1 MGDDVIIDV
10 IVTRGN
16 IINSYEGV
24 IAMIASAGQWKQD
37 ILRIYNE
44 INKKLFN
51 AGVKQQKVDFAGN
64 KIIILSINSRVPVLK
79 VLDTHDTAASRQIN
93 LVLHEVFKHEIKQ
106 AFLDEFQ
113 VNIKAVLKD
122 YDVETEYSGTII
134 ILEKDLEHY
143 LNVTLEL

>member
-1 MGDDVIIDV
+1 M
-10 IVTRGN
+10 
-16 IINSYEGV
+16 
-24 IAMIASAGQWKQD
+24 
-37 ILRIYNE
+37 
-44 INKKLFN
+44 
-51 AGVKQQKVDFAGN
+51 GN

-79 VLDTHDTAASRQIN
+79 VLDTHDPAASRQMN
-93 LVLHEVFKHEIKQ
+93 LVLHEVFKAEIKQ

-143 LNVTLEL
+143 LNATLEL

>member
-1 MGDDVIIDV
+1 
-10 IVTRGN
+10 
-16 IINSYEGV
+16 
-24 IAMIASAGQWKQD
+24 MITSAGQWKQD

-51 AGVKQQKVDFAGN
+51 TGVRQQKVDFVGN

-79 VLDTHDTAASRQIN
+79 VLDAHNASAGREIN
-93 LVLHEVFKHEIKQ
+93 LVLHEVFKREIRQ
-106 AFLDEFQ
+106 AFMDEFQ
-113 VNIKAVLKD
+113 LNIKAVLKD

>member
-1 MGDDVIIDV
+1 
-10 IVTRGN
+10 
-16 IINSYEGV
+16 
-24 IAMIASAGQWKQD
+24 MIASAGQWKQD

-44 INKKLFN
+44 INKRLFN
-51 AGVKQQKVDFAGN
+51 AGVKQQKVDFVGN

-79 VLDTHDTAASRQIN
+79 VLDTHDAAASRGIN
-93 LVLHEVFKHEIKQ
+93 LVLHEVFKTQIKQ
-106 AFLDEFQ
+106 AFMDEFQ
-113 VNIKAVLKD
+113 LNIKAVLKD

>member
-1 MGDDVIIDV
+1 
-10 IVTRGN
+10 
-16 IINSYEGV
+16 
-24 IAMIASAGQWKQD
+24 MIASAGQWKQD

-51 AGVKQQKVDFAGN
+51 AGVRQQKVDFVGN

-79 VLDTHDTAASRQIN
+79 VLDTHAAAASREIN
-93 LVLHEVFKHEIKQ
+93 LVLHEVFKSEIKQ
-106 AFLDEFQ
+106 AFMDEFQ
-113 VNIKAVLKD
+113 VNIRAVLKD

>member
-1 MGDDVIIDV
+1 
-10 IVTRGN
+10 
-16 IINSYEGV
+16 
-24 IAMIASAGQWKQD
+24 MIASAGQWKQD
-37 ILRIYNE
+37 ILKIYNE

-51 AGVKQQKVDFAGN
+51 AGVKQQKVDFVGN
-64 KIIILSINSRVPVLK
+64 KIIILSINSRIPVLK
-79 VLDTHDTAASRQIN
+79 ILDSHDATAGRQVN
-93 LVLHEVFKHEIKQ
+93 LALHEVFKREIKE

-134 ILEKDLEHY
+134 ILEKDLECY

>member
-1 MGDDVIIDV
+1 MIFY
-10 IVTRGN
+10 N
-16 IINSYEGV
+16 IIISYEGV

-44 INKKLFN
+44 INKRMFN
-51 AGVKQQKVDFAGN
+51 AGVKQQKVDFVGN

-79 VLDTHDTAASRQIN
+79 VLDTHDASASREIN
-93 LVLHEVFKHEIKQ
+93 LVLHEVFKRQIKQ
-106 AFLDEFQ
+106 AFMDEFQ
-113 VNIKAVLKD
+113 LNIKAVLKD

>member
-1 MGDDVIIDV
+1 
-10 IVTRGN
+10 
-16 IINSYEGV
+16 
-24 IAMIASAGQWKQD
+24 MITSAGQWKQD

-51 AGVKQQKVDFAGN
+51 TGVRQQKVDFVGN

-79 VLDTHDTAASRQIN
+79 VLDAHNASASREIN
-93 LVLHEVFKHEIKQ
+93 LVLHEVFKREIRQ
-106 AFLDEFQ
+106 AFMDEFQ
-113 VNIKAVLKD
+113 LNIKAVLKD